1 VLEFFPFQDKRLL
14 SLFSIQSAVTKRQL
28 MIAILA
34 FILQLGVAELAELN
48 GIVACFTSGLAFSHG
63 LKKARAESLHL
74 QVSDGPIIQEKSF
87 SLSR

>member
-1 VLEFFPFQDKRLL
+1 MLEFFPFQDKRLL

-63 LKKARAESLHL
+63 LKKEELKVCICRSVMGQTSGKA
-74 QVSDGPIIQEKSF
+74 VFPF
-87 SLSR
+87 